1 MQPSYV
7 LGALGCD
14 EDRVRGS
21 IRFSLGRFT
30 TEADIGEAAAMLI
43 REVKRLRKG

>member
-14 EDRVRGS
+14 DDRIKGS

-30 TEADIGEAAAMLI
+30 TEPEIDAAAAAI
-43 REVKRLRKG
+43 VGECARLRKP